1 MAANTA
7 RTVVAN
13 GVRILIP
20 AGVTDK
26 RLAKALAAVDVKP
39 LGSFGRFGVA
49 VLTAGL
55 VAGFC
60 GLVGL
65 VSGSLALRLGLFA
78 SADEAG
84 EVLRN
89 MLVVIAGITF
99 LVAITRSNSL
109 DEEAAAKSKDKL
121 RALAL
126 DYYERGLLQGAPDG
140 SDPVEAAPV
149 SVTAPLAPPARKG
162 FFGQL
167 ADLGLLALA
176 VFVVWQLLEWAS

>member
-1 MAANTA
+1 MTANTA

-55 VAGFC
+55 VAIFFGVA
-60 GLVGL
+60 GLI
-65 VSGSLALRLGLFA
+65 SGSLAIRLGLFA
-78 SADEAG
+78 SADEAA

-99 LVAITRSNSL
+99 LVAITRSNGL
-109 DEEAAAKSKDKL
+109 HEEAAAESMEKL

-126 DYYERGLLQGAPDG
+126 DYYERGLLHEAPAG
-140 SDPVEAAPV
+140 SEPVDAV

-162 FFGQL
+162 FFRQL

-176 VFVVWQLLEWAS
+176 VFVVWQLLEWVR